1 MMAVASLAVVV
12 ATGCSSSP
20 STPHVTPTQTPTPQT
35 SGTPTPTPSPT
46 GTGATPT
53 PTPTPVGSV
62 TPTPTPT
69 PTASPTGTATPT
81 PTASPVPLTASL
93 TSIVVCAQVT
103 QTCGVDLNAYAAT
116 GEEAV
121 VLVKGASGNLSVSN
135 TGGPTVGTV
144 SFNPYNG
151 GSMVPEYEVIYKSV
165 SATATSDTL
174 EIGETG
180 SNPQLSIPVSIVN
193 PGSDIGPDFF
203 VLATTSGT
211 VCPTHELTFQTQQQG
226 GAPIV
231 LASSDTTLVTIAQS
245 GGPTFILSLLRAGS
259 GVVTATA
266 GSASVVYPVNVPL
279 PTFSTSC

>member
-1 MMAVASLAVVV
+1 
-12 ATGCSSSP
+12 
-20 STPHVTPTQTPTPQT
+20 
-35 SGTPTPTPSPT
+35 
-46 GTGATPT
+46 
-53 PTPTPVGSV
+53 
-62 TPTPTPT
+62 
-69 PTASPTGTATPT
+69 
-81 PTASPVPLTASL
+81 VPLAASL

-165 SATATSDTL
+165 SATATTDTL
-174 EIGETG
+174 EIGDVG
-180 SNPQLSIPVSIVN
+180 SAPQLNIPVTIVN

-203 VLATTSGT
+203 ALATTSGT
-211 VCPTHELTFQTQQQG
+211 VCPTHELTFQAEQQG

-231 LASSDTTLVTIAQS
+231 LSSADSTLVTIAQS
-245 GGPTFILSLLRAGS
+245 GGPTFILDLLRAGS

-266 GSASVVYPVNVPL
+266 GSASVVYPVNIPL

>member
-1 MMAVASLAVVV
+1 MMAVASLAVV
-12 ATGCSSSP
+12 ATGCSSPP
-20 STPHVTPTQTPTPQT
+20 STPRVTPTQTPTPQT
-35 SGTPTPTPSPT
+35 SGTPTPTPTPSPT
-46 GTGATPT
+46 GSGSTPT
-53 PTPTPVGSV
+53 PTPAGTV
-62 TPTPTPT
+62 TPSPT
-69 PTASPTGTATPT
+69 PTATATGTATPT

-165 SATATSDTL
+165 SATATTDTL
-174 EIGETG
+174 QIGEAG
-180 SNPQLSIPVSIVN
+180 SSAQLTIPVTIVN

-203 VLATTSGT
+203 ALATTSGI

-226 GAPIV
+226 GATIV
-231 LASSDTTLVTIAQS
+231 LSSSDTTLVTIAQS
-245 GGPTFILSLLRAGS
+245 GGPTFILDLLRAGS